1 MAKTPGNSPNP
12 AEDTGEAESPRG
24 LIRAGIGGILVL
36 MLAVIVWA
44 ALAPVSG
51 AVIAPGAVRVDMNR
65 KTVQHQEGG
74 IIGEILVRDGS
85 RVKAGETLI
94 VLKDMRVEAGIE
106 MVQTQLDG
114 EIAKAARLTAEQV
127 WAENVSFPAELLKRA
142 GDVRV
147 EELLRR
153 ETTLFR
159 ARRESY
165 DTQLKLLRAQTGD
178 IESEIRARGQQIKAD
193 RAAVKF
199 AREELVSNQGLL
211 KEGFISKVRIL
222 TLERSLADVEARLG
236 EHEAEL
242 SAARGRV
249 SELQLRA
256 ESLRTSMMQ
265 EAATEMQKTTVQI
278 LDLRERL
285 RPFQD
290 AADRQRIAAPIP
302 GEVVGLKFTTVGA
315 VIGPR
320 DPILDVVPDNI
331 ELIIEGRIRPEDI
344 NYVTVGAEADV
355 RLTSFRQRITPTVTG
370 SVIYVSADRIE
381 DKGERLI
388 YYTVHVRVT
397 PEALAKA
404 GDLRLQAGM
413 PAEVFIKTEAR
424 SALLYVLD
432 PISGFLQRSLR
443 EPLYQTG
450 ATKAGGTAGK

>member
-1 MAKTPGNSPNP
+1 MAMTPGKFPNP
-12 AEDTGEAESPRG
+12 AEDTDEAESPRG
-24 LIRAGIGGILVL
+24 LIRAGVGGILVL
-36 MLAVIVWA
+36 ILAVIAWA

-85 RVKAGETLI
+85 RVKTGETLI

-165 DTQLKLLRAQTGD
+165 DTQLKLLLAQTSD
-178 IESEIRARGQQIKAD
+178 IAAEIRAREQQIKAD
-193 RAAVKF
+193 RAAVRF
-199 AREELVSNQGLL
+199 TREELVSNQGLL

-242 SAARGRV
+242 AAARGRV
-249 SELQLRA
+249 SELRLRA
-256 ESLRTSMMQ
+256 EGLRTSMMQ

-320 DPILDVVPDNI
+320 DAILDVVPDNI

-355 RLTSFRQRITPTVTG
+355 RLTSFRQRITPTVSG
-370 SVIYVSADRIE
+370 SVIYVSADRME
-381 DKGERLI
+381 DKVDRMV
-388 YYTVHVRVT
+388 YYMVHVRVT

-443 EPLYQTG
+443 EPLYHTG

>member
-1 MAKTPGNSPNP
+1 MAKTPGKSPNP

-165 DTQLKLLRAQTGD
+165 DTQLKLLRAQTSD
-178 IESEIRARGQQIKAD
+178 ITAEIRAREQQIKAD
-193 RAAVKF
+193 RAAVRF
-199 AREELVSNQGLL
+199 TREELVSNQALL

-302 GEVVGLKFTTVGA
+302 GQVVGLKFTTVGA

-344 NYVTVGAEADV
+344 NYVSVGAEADV

-370 SVIYVSADRIE
+370 SVIYVSADRME
-381 DKGERLI
+381 DKVDRMV
-388 YYTVHVRVT
+388 YYVVHVRVT

-404 GDLRLQAGM
+404 GDLKLQAGM
-413 PAEVFIKTEAR
+413 PAEVFIKTAAR